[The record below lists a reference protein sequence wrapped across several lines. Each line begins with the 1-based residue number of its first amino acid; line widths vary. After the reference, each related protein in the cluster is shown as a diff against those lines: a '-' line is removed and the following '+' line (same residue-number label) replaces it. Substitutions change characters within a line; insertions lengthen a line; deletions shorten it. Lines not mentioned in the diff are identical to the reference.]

1 MIGTAL
7 EEGCCRFF
15 RVSMKIKTESSE
27 TSLKKSITVTSSL
40 RSVKLLKLLQAMAR
54 PNSVTST

>member
-15 RVSMKIKTESSE
+15 RVSMKIK
-27 TSLKKSITVTSSL
+27 SITVTSSL
-40 RSVKLLKLLQAMAR
+40 RSVKLLMLLQATAR

>member
-7 EEGCCRFF
+7 EESCCLFF
-15 RVSMKIKTESSE
+15 SSMKIKTESSE